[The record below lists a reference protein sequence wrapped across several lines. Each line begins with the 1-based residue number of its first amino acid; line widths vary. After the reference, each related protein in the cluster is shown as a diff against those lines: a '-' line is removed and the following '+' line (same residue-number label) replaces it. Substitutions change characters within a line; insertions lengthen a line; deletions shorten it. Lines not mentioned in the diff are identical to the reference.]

1 MILQLDNVTKSFG
14 ARTLFEDA
22 RLRVGSRDRVALVGP
37 NGAGKTTLLDIIA
50 GRQTPDSGA
59 VTFARDAVVGYLEQ
73 EAIEM
78 AGRTVLAEALT
89 AAELVTSLEHRIKV
103 LAEDLEAS
111 EPGEDQDRVLAEY
124 GHLHERFEA
133 LGGYTIE
140 SDARSVL
147 FGLGFKEPD
156 LERLTDEFSGGWQM
170 RLALAKLL
178 LRQPDV
184 LLLDEPTNHLDLE
197 SVTWLEGFLRGY
209 EGAIILVSHDR
220 AFMENLVDHVAEID
234 LGKVTSYN
242 GTYSA
247 YLSARALA
255 LEQLKAAFDAQQK
268 EIAHME
274 AFVERFKAKSTKA
287 KQAQDRQKKLDKIE
301 RIVLPEERKTV
312 KFRFP
317 QPPRTGEM
325 VIKLEGVSK
334 AFGDNIVYQRL
345 DFALYR
351 GDKVALVG
359 PNGAGKSTLLKMLA
373 GDLKPDEGTR
383 ELGMHVDV
391 SYFAQHQL
399 QALHME
405 NTVYQEIDG
414 AAPGWGQSEVRAL
427 AAAFLFRRDDVEKK
441 VRVLSGG
448 EKGRLALAKM
458 LVKPAPL
465 LCLDEPTNHLDI
477 TSADVLEQALKR
489 YEGTIALITHDRHL
503 IRAIATKIVEVRDGK
518 VTLFDGDY
526 DYYLFKRA
534 QREAA
539 EKGVTTAVAAKN
551 AAVAADDAAAKGRK
565 GGKGGKRQQ
574 KLGEATTA
582 KSSVTP
588 MGEGSAAEP
597 ADKRGEPRRVHGA
610 DAAEPASAAAARPVT
625 PVATTPPVR
634 KTKEQKRAEA
644 EARNRAYA
652 VTRDVKT
659 RLSVVD
665 KELTTAK
672 ARHQELIDLMAA
684 PELYGDQKAFDTAMK
699 EFSELKIRLPQ
710 LEDEWLTLTEE
721 IEALTDTV

>member
-1 MILQLDNVTKSFG
+1 VILQLDNVTKSFG
-14 ARTLFEDA
+14 ARVLFEDA
-22 RLRVGSRDRVALVGP
+22 RMRVGSRDRVALVGP

-50 GRQTPDSGA
+50 GRQTADSGSI
-59 VTFARDAVVGYLEQ
+59 TFARDAVVGYLEQ

-89 AAELVTSLEHRIKV
+89 AAEHVSSLEHRIQV

-111 EPGEDQDRVLAEY
+111 EPGEEQERVLAEY
-124 GHLHERFEA
+124 GRLHEQFER

-140 SDARSVL
+140 SDARAVF

-197 SVTWLEGFLRGY
+197 SVTWLEGFLRAY

-234 LGKVTSYN
+234 LGKVTSYT

-247 YLSARALA
+247 YIAARALA
-255 LEQLKAAFDAQQK
+255 LEQLKAAYEAQQK

-274 AFVERFKAKSTKA
+274 AFVERFRAKNTKA

-301 RIVLPEERKTV
+301 RIVIPEERKTV

-334 AFGDNIVYQRL
+334 AYGDNVVYQGL

-373 GDLKPDEGTR
+373 GDLEPDEGTR
-383 ELGMHVDV
+383 ELGMNVDV

-399 QALHME
+399 QALHLD

-539 EKGVTTAVAAKN
+539 EKGVTPAMAAK
-551 AAVAADDAAAKGRK
+551 AAAADKSSD
-565 GGKGGKRQQ
+565 GKRQQ
-574 KLGEATTA
+574 KLGKATTA

-588 MGEGSAAEP
+588 IGEGSGAAE
-597 ADKRGEPRRVHGA
+597 RGEPRRVHGSGESGA
-610 DAAEPASAAAARPVT
+610 DTHAKPIT

-644 EARNRAYA
+644 EARNKAYA
-652 VTRDVKT
+652 VTRDVKK
-659 RLSVVD
+659 RLSAVD
-665 KELTTAK
+665 TELVTAK
-672 ARHQELIDLMAA
+672 ARHQELVEMMANPDLY
-684 PELYGDQKAFDTAMK
+684 EDQKAFDTAMK
-699 EFSELKIRLPQ
+699 EYSELKIRLPQ

-721 IEALTDTV
+721 IESLTEGL

>member
-14 ARTLFEDA
+14 ARTLFEEA

-50 GRQTPDSGA
+50 GRQTPDSGS

-247 YLSARALA
+247 YLEARALA

-312 KFRFP
+312 RFRFP

-334 AFGDNIVYQRL
+334 AYGDNVVYQGL

-383 ELGMHVDV
+383 ELGMNVDV
-391 SYFAQHQL
+391 AYFAQHQL
-399 QALHME
+399 QALHLD

-477 TSADVLEQALKR
+477 TSADVLEQALIR

-503 IRAIATKIVEVRDGK
+503 IRAIATKIVEVRGGK

-551 AAVAADDAAAKGRK
+551 AAAAAKDDGAK

-588 MGEGSAAEP
+588 MGEGSAEAEVT
-597 ADKRGEPRRVHGA
+597 RGEPRRVHGA
-610 DAAEPASAAAARPVT
+610 DAAEHGSTAAVQPATPVT

-652 VTRDVKT
+652 VTRDVKK

-665 KELTTAK
+665 KDLSTSK
-672 ARHQELIDLMAA
+672 ARHQELIDLMAD

-699 EFSELKIRLPQ
+699 EFSELKIRIPQ
-710 LEDEWLTLTEE
+710 LEDEWITLTEE
-721 IEALTDTV
+721 IEALTESV

>member
-1 MILQLDNVTKSFG
+1 MILQVDNLTKSFG
-14 ARTLFEDA
+14 ARDLFRDA

-50 GRQTPDSGA
+50 GRQDPDSGT
-59 VTFARDAVVGYLEQ
+59 VVFARDAVVGYLEQ

-78 AGRTVLAEALT
+78 AGRTVIAEALT
-89 AAELVTSLEHRIKV
+89 AAEHVSSLEHKITV
-103 LAEDLEAS
+103 LTEDLEAS
-111 EPGEDQDRVLAEY
+111 EPGEDQDRILAEY
-124 GHLHERFEA
+124 GRLQERFEA

-147 FGLGFKEPD
+147 FGLGFKEAD
-156 LERLTDEFSGGWQM
+156 LTRLTDEFSGGWQM

-197 SVTWLEGFLRGY
+197 SVQWLESFLRAY

-220 AFMENLVDHVAEID
+220 EFMEMLVDHVAEID
-234 LGKVTSYN
+234 LAKVTSYS
-242 GTYSA
+242 GSYSA
-247 YLSARALA
+247 YLAARELA
-255 LEQLKAAFDAQQK
+255 MEQLQAAYDAQQK
-268 EIAHME
+268 EIAQME
-274 AFVERFKAKSTKA
+274 AFIERFRAKSTKA

-301 RIVLPEERKTV
+301 RIVIPDAPKVV

-317 QPPRTGEM
+317 QPPRTGDM
-325 VIKLEGVSK
+325 VITLEGVSK
-334 AFGDNIVYQRL
+334 AYGDNVVYQGL

-373 GDLKPDEGTR
+373 GDLKPDTGTR
-383 ELGMHVDV
+383 SLGMSVDV
-391 SYFAQHQL
+391 AYFAQHQL
-399 QALHME
+399 QALHMD
-405 NTVYQEIDG
+405 NTVFDEID
-414 AAPGWGQSEVRAL
+414 AAARDWTQSEVRAL
-427 AAAFLFRRDDVEKK
+427 LGAFLFKADAVGKK

-477 TSADVLEQALKR
+477 TSADVLEQALNR
-489 YEGTIALITHDRHL
+489 YQGTIALITHDRHL

-539 EKGVTTAVAAKN
+539 EKGVQLT
-551 AAVAADDAAAKGRK
+551 AAAKTAALKEAHAPGD
-565 GGKGGKRQQ
+565 GKHPQ
-574 KLGEATTA
+574 KLGKATSA

-588 MGEGSAAEP
+588 MGESGAAGS
-597 ADKRGEPRRVHGA
+597 HGA
-610 DAAEPASAAAARPVT
+610 DAGAHIT
-625 PVATTPPVR
+625 PVATKPPVR

-644 EARNRAYA
+644 EARNKAYS
-652 VTRDVKT
+652 VTRDVKK
-659 RLSVVD
+659 RLATVD
-665 KELTTAK
+665 AELSTSK
-672 ARHQELIDLMAA
+672 SRHEELVGLMAD
-684 PELYGDQKAFDTAMK
+684 PELYENPAAFEGAMK
-699 EFSELKIRLPQ
+699 EFSELKMRIPV
-710 LEDEWLTLTEE
+710 LEEQWLALTEE
-721 IEALTDTV
+721 IEALTETAQ